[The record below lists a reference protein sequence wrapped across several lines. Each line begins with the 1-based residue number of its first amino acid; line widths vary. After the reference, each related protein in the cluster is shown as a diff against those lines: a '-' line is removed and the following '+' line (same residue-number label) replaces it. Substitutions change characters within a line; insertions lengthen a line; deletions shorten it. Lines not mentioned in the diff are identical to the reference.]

1 MKERFTIDLKGL
13 LATVFML
20 LISVCAFPAHHAG
33 AGIKVKS
40 LGSNQYYV
48 ETFVMRDCS
57 GAQHSAFTDIF
68 SLRCGSG
75 TVSQRTIT
83 HTPYIS
89 SVSEPFASPYAGITV
104 TSGQNTLEAEEIGGL
119 CDSILNPNI
128 FPSSRCRTNPAG
140 AQGYM
145 KFNYS
150 GIVTLPTCA
159 WLRLSFGMPGPRNT
173 GSSNISS
180 SNLTVERFLNNQDF
194 PLNSSPSFN
203 DEHKIYSNACVGQT
217 STFSAGATD
226 MDGDSLRYEL
236 TCINANAGFT
246 GVCANY
252 NIGFSPANPIG
263 GAVMDSLT
271 GLLTFTPATSGKR
284 FIGYWVK
291 EYERCTGR
299 LIAQTRRD
307 VCITSSVCSNRIP
320 YVKNDFTNLQ
330 GSATRDPDGTIRV
343 NEGATISWE
352 QVFADSNFT
361 DSVKIQCNI
370 AQALPGASFSIIPTG
385 IRNETRVRYTWTA
398 VQRNTDERVFSTLFN
413 DDVCNFIG
421 QSATSTKIKLG
432 KYVGITTGN
441 TSKDSIW
448 ACIGDTVPLRATGS
462 SRFTW
467 RTTVI
472 GDTLKEGINWFPDT
486 NIGVD
491 TAKTGKFVVT
501 QTTMIEL
508 TGAGYVDFCGRRI
521 TGVGNVDTVVVVAT
535 DSFRLPSVL
544 DSNLCLSDTNIL
556 SLPVSNSS
564 LSYSYQW
571 SPKNYL
577 DYDTI
582 ANPRLVGLTTDQD
595 FDVTVTSSGGCVREG
610 KFGVLAAPELPVG
623 SFISGPKAFLCAG
636 DTGKIELNLGEID
649 YGSCGLS
656 NVQCRTTL
664 TNKTIGAGTLL
675 NDTLATTNLPV
686 VYYSS
691 RKSGKMQL
699 LYERNYLTA
708 NNVSKGLITS
718 IGFNVDALPAVNTT
732 YSDFTIKINCT
743 NKSFLNTYA
752 TDTLYQVYFD
762 TGYTPTIGW
771 NTHVFDSG
779 FVWDGNT
786 NIIVEIC
793 WVNNSHRG
801 SLPKM
806 KFDRTAYVS
815 SKTYVNPVSN
825 NSCSETFI
833 GLSTSVLPQTQFGF
847 CTTSFADYNY
857 QWNTVPSSTG
867 GLLSPTNDTSVQ
879 FIASA
884 GPVTYALTISD
895 TLGACSQSIDTT
907 ITVLTK
913 YNTKPDSLAPI
924 CANGGPINLTA
935 PTPANVTT
943 PGGSWSG
950 AGITNSQ
957 QGRWDV
963 AQSGSGTF
971 MVYYE
976 ITGNNCA
983 SKDSTELTINPL
995 PLGGIQPISYLCGKA
1010 GNVPE
1015 HQLVGLTPGGIFIG
1029 TGVDTHTVA
1038 GNTQYW
1044 IDGRKYAPTRT
1055 QPDTAVLRRV
1065 VSNGKCTNDTILK
1078 IPVQASW
1085 DTTYLGVLNN
1095 GQPILTKQ
1103 FCATGGTDTL
1113 VVAGGNAIWKIIDT
1127 DPNNRAAMIDTTLGV
1142 FHPNLYNNGQGGKVP
1157 VEARNGG
1164 FCGDTGRYELE
1175 LFIAPEV
1182 HILTEDYCFG
1192 VPGNCVGSN
1201 VPANKRTDTLLVR
1214 VAKYPNI
1221 KIDVNDPA
1229 TYVDVVQATPAN
1241 TGWANLNISL
1251 SHTKWD
1257 GYFWMNHADRGSH
1270 DFCSL
1275 PAGRYPIGYQLA
1287 LAVGGRNGDS
1297 LCYSR
1302 MDTAVFMDKNFKV
1315 SATQTGSLCNDG
1327 TVQMNAT
1334 SSPFTTGFLWSDG
1347 TAGTATS
1354 ATTVGKY
1361 SVAASYKYCRD
1372 SAKVV
1377 VSNCVGIEEVASNLN
1392 ASIFPNPAK
1401 DKVNI
1406 YAQGLGAEVTV
1417 QLLTVT
1423 GAEVEQFEVG
1433 TNHGKLE
1440 LNLDISAVP
1449 AGVYLVKVLSEQQ
1462 CGTYRVVIE

>member
-1 MKERFTIDLKGL
+1 MKGRFTIDFKGL
-13 LATVFML
+13 LAIVIVALFSNL
-20 LISVCAFPAHHAG
+20 GFAAHTYYP
-33 AGIKVKS
+33 GIKVKS
-40 LGSNQYYV
+40 LGNNQYYIESFKMV
-48 ETFVMRDCS
+48 
-57 GAQHSAFTDIF
+57 
-68 SLRCGSG
+68 RCGSW
-75 TVSQRTIT
+75 
-83 HTPYIS
+83 TPS
-89 SVSEPFASPYAGITV
+89 LTELITV
-104 TSGQNTLEAEEIGGL
+104 RCNNSGMVSTRTLNNLAYVAPPGTGTPKGFETNYPPVSVTNGTNTLLGEEIIVICDSVLNPTGTKSNCNNTSGPQSYVKFRYSAIV
-119 CDSILNPNI
+119 SIASCQPM
-128 FPSSRCRTNPAG
+128 RV
-140 AQGYM
+140 
-145 KFNYS
+145 
-150 GIVTLPTCA
+150 GIVPDLFTP
-159 WLRLSFGMPGPRNT
+159 PG
-173 GSSNISS
+173 SNISS
-180 SNLTVERFLNNQDF
+180 SGTAYSEVEVYSGTTTY
-194 PLNSSPSFN
+194 SSPDFN
-203 DEHKIYSNACVGQT
+203 DEHKTVVIGCVGQQ
-217 STFSAGATD
+217 SSFSLGAYK
-226 MDGDSLRYEL
+226 SNSKLRYEL
-236 TCINANAGFT
+236 SCPQVDSTRCMTFGSGYSASSPIN
-246 GVCANY
+246 
-252 NIGFSPANPIG
+252 
-263 GAVMDSLT
+263 GAVLDSIT
-271 GLLTFTPATSGKR
+271 GLLTFTPATSGKK
-284 FIGYWVK
+284 IVGYLVK
-291 EYERCTGR
+291 EYDPCTGV
-299 LIAQTRRD
+299 LLAQTSRIAMVD
-307 VCITSSVCSNRIP
+307 VAVCTNSIP
-320 YVKNDFTNLQ
+320 YVKNEFNNLQ
-330 GSATRDPDGTIRV
+330 GTALRDTTGTIWV
-343 NEGATISWE
+343 NPGNTISWE
-352 QVFADSNFT
+352 QVFADSNVT
-361 DSVKIQCNI
+361 DTIKIQSNFDSH
-370 AQALPGASFSIIPTG
+370 PGASFQVLNTG
-385 IRNETRVRYTWTA
+385 IRNEVKVRYTFTA
-398 VQRNTDERVFSTLFN
+398 NPNIYGWPLVFTTIFN
-413 DDVCNFIG
+413 DDFCSHVG
-421 QSATSTKIKLG
+421 QSAVSMKIRLG
-432 KYVGITTGN
+432 NFIGITTG
-441 TSKDSIW
+441 TTLADTIFACTGDS
-448 ACIGDTVPLRATGS
+448 VSLQATGS
-462 SRFTW
+462 TRFSW
-467 RTTVI
+467 RTI
-472 GDTLKEGINWFPDT
+472 SGDTLREGINWFPDT

-1449 AGVYLVKVLSEQQ
+1449 AGVYLVKVFSEQQ
-1462 CGTYRVVIE
+1462 SGTYSFVIE